1 MPLTKLSAFLPG
13 HQSIKTCENT
23 TKSELWNWVGRSSSF
38 LCGRTCAVI
47 KMLTPTAQIA
57 PRLWSQSLQTWLEV
71 SQKNG
76 IERDRLHYSNILRV
90 PTQHRPSPAP
100 LVLVRNITNTASG
113 EGFGQVAQESPWV
126 PSLRRRRRGW
136 LRGSN
141 THSPS
146 THQVVSK
153 HLKFGG

>member
-1 MPLTKLSAFLPG
+1 MPLTKLSAFLRG
-13 HQSIKTCENT
+13 HQNIKTCDNATE
-23 TKSELWNWVGRSSSF
+23 SELWNWVGRSSSF
-38 LCGRTCAVI
+38 LCGCTRAVI

-57 PRLWSQSLQTWLEV
+57 LRLWSQSLQTWLEV

-76 IERDRLHYSNILRV
+76 VERDRLHYSHILRV
-90 PTQHRPSPAP
+90 PTQHRPSPGP
-100 LVLVRNITNTASG
+100 PVLVRNVINTASG
-113 EGFGQVAQESPWV
+113 EGFGQVAQESSWV
-126 PSLRRRRRGW
+126 LSLRRRRRGW

-153 HLKFGG
+153 HLKFSG